1 MTRPRGN
8 GNHPQQMQQPFVTQI
23 NIFEETQILDNDTY
37 RELAKRR
44 QSRRNI
50 VTKKGKDK
58 KECNNGGSAHKP
70 QFYWNYSAAAAP
82 GARPTPSRVAM
93 ASPLSKPFL
102 TFPSLSHFPV
112 FLSTFPFP
120 SYVNMACVGLCK
132 PFFYHAFHNFSS
144 SHCPSFMAMASLLLS
159 I

>member
-1 MTRPRGN
+1 MKKIKKTRVSAACR
-8 GNHPQQMQQPFVTQI
+8 
-23 NIFEETQILDNDTY
+23 
-37 RELAKRR
+37 
-44 QSRRNI
+44 
-50 VTKKGKDK
+50 
-58 KECNNGGSAHKP
+58 SAHKP

-93 ASPLSKPFL
+93 ASPLSKPFFPFSIPFRFLITISILCCHGLLASPLSKPFL

-144 SHCPSFMAMASLLLS
+144 SHCPSFMTMASLLLS